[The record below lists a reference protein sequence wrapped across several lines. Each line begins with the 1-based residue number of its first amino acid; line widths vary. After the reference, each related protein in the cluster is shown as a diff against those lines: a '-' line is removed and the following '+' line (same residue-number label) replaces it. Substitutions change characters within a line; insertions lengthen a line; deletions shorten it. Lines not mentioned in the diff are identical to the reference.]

1 MDDLILIVI
10 VLFVSGVVGGLINFF
25 LADPNV
31 EKPLTWWQNAFVGI
45 GASFMVP
52 LFKYDFE
59 QFN

>member
-52 LFKYDFE
+52 LF
-59 QFN
+59 